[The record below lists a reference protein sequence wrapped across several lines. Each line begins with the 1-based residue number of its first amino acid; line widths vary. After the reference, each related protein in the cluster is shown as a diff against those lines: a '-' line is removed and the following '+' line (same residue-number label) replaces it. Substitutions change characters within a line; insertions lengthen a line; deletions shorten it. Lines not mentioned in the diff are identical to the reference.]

1 MEWNLR
7 LVQKESG
14 ISGVLFIGNDDT
26 TSRIPLLNILESA
39 KNLPVPVIEIVEYQ
53 CLFYDGVK
61 NYGNLYV
68 IDFLRIQNI

>member
-14 ISGVLFIGNDDT
+14 ISGVLFIGDDDT

-39 KNLPVPVIEIVEYQ
+39 KNQPVPVIEIVEYQ
-53 CLFYDGVK
+53 CLIYDGVK
-61 NYGNLYV
+61 SMEILYV
-68 IDFLRIQNI
+68 INFLRI